1 MPVKAYKWLAQS
13 GSEGPHWIGRSS
25 LHRFI
30 RRPTIWVALAL
41 LWLPGSGRATE
52 APARH
57 TSPPG
62 ALTVVSLNLALRE
75 DVDRIASELAATG
88 IGEAA
93 DVLLLQEVARRE
105 PGPDVATQLGERLGL
120 DSLYQEAFAVD
131 DERSSGL
138 ALLSRYPQRDPRV
151 LALRPFNLAFRSRS
165 RIALGAALDTP
176 AGPVHVFNVHLD
188 TRLNIKPR
196 LEQLVSVARDVTS
209 LAGPAIVGGDF
220 NTNDNRWL
228 FHTIPLPFFARQGA
242 GLLRFMEGHGFRSA
256 FARGMPT
263 HDALGM
269 QLDWVFL
276 RGLQASTGS
285 IQPVQVSDHHAL
297 IVSVVPSD

>member
-1 MPVKAYKWLAQS
+1 MACRVRLDAS
-13 GSEGPHWIGRSS
+13 HWIGRSS
-25 LHRFI
+25 LQKLT
-30 RRPTIWVALAL
+30 RRPTICVALAL
-41 LWLPGSGRATE
+41 LWLSGAGHATDE
-52 APARH
+52 PARH
-57 TSPPG
+57 TTPPD
-62 ALTVVSLNLALRE
+62 ALTVVSLNLALGE
-75 DVDRIASELAATG
+75 DVDRIASELAGTG
-88 IGEAA
+88 IAEAA
-93 DVLLLQEVARRE
+93 DVILLQEVARRD
-105 PGPDVATQLGERLGL
+105 PGPDIATLLGERLGL
-120 DSLYQEAFAVD
+120 ESLYQEAFALD
-131 DERSSGL
+131 DDRSSGL

-151 LALRPFNLAFRSRS
+151 LALKPFNLAFRSRN
-165 RIALGAALDTP
+165 RIALGAVLDTP

-196 LEQLVSVARDVTS
+196 LEQLGSVAHDVTS

-228 FHTIPLPFFARQGA
+228 FHTIPLPFFGKQTS
-242 GLLRFMEGHGFRSA
+242 GLMRFMEGWGFRSA
-256 FARGMPT
+256 FMRGMPT

-276 RGLQASTGS
+276 RGLQASSGS